1 MVFKGKFW
9 WEAIKKKG
17 RNYRPLLSIPG
28 RKPVV
33 RFACSLFNRSP
44 PQVAKEEIRYSME
57 EGDHTLIPG
66 EAVPFLGV
74 DHHLEVV
81 LLGIDQL
88 LDQLYRILEVDIVIR
103 HPMDDE

>member
-1 MVFKGKFW
+1 MGSD
-9 WEAIKKKG
+9 KKEGAELPPPFVYTREKTG
-17 RNYRPLLSIPG
+17 C
-28 RKPVV
+28 KV
-33 RFACSLFNRSP
+33 RFSLFNRSP